1 MGSARRFREI
11 GFFRAM
17 DVIMEGD
24 AEMQPGASV
33 AAEGRQLPQT
43 RKSAVVWAVVF
54 CALGLMLFS
63 GCSTIKSWF
72 ASDIEKTAQDLASD
86 GMDAYESRDYK
97 DAIKAF
103 EQLKDWYPFSKYTA
117 LAELKIADANYKL
130 GNYEEAIYAYE
141 SFESLHPRNEAIP
154 YVIYQVGLCYFE
166 QIDTVDRDQTPAREA
181 LKTFQRLERRYPGNV
196 YAIKARTHIDR
207 CYKSLSGHEL
217 YVGKFYFKTGHYRA
231 ALYRFKSV
239 VENYPDVGYHLE
251 ALDYIRQCRIFM
263 AEEEG

>member
-1 MGSARRFREI
+1 MGFTIER
-11 GFFRAM
+11 
-17 DVIMEGD
+17 
-24 AEMQPGASV
+24 V
-33 AAEGRQLPQT
+33 AADDPAVDWRAYGVPSVPPELPVVALIGEFAPTRQTFVIDHWAPAPSDQEL
-43 RKSAVVWAVVF
+43 AV
-54 CALGLMLFS
+54 LRS
-63 GCSTIKSWF
+63 S
-72 ASDIEKTAQDLASD
+72 
-86 GMDAYESRDYK
+86 
-97 DAIKAF
+97 
-103 EQLKDWYPFSKYTA
+103 
-117 LAELKIADANYKL
+117 
-130 GNYEEAIYAYE
+130 
-141 SFESLHPRNEAIP
+141 
-154 YVIYQVGLCYFE
+154 
-166 QIDTVDRDQTPAREA
+166 PAREA

>member
-1 MGSARRFREI
+1 
-11 GFFRAM
+11 
-17 DVIMEGD
+17 MERD
-24 AEMQPGASV
+24 AEMQPVIRV
-33 AAEGRQLPQT
+33 AAADPRAA
-43 RKSAVVWAVVF
+43 RKRVSAAARWVLL
-54 CALGLMLFS
+54 CLLALVLLT

-72 ASDIEKTAQDLASD
+72 ASDLEKTAQDLAAD
-86 GMDAYESRDYK
+86 GMDAYENKDYK

-103 EQLKDWYPFSKYTA
+103 EQLKDWYPFSKYA
-117 LAELKIADANYKL
+117 PLAELKIADANYKL

-141 SFESLHPRNEAIP
+141 NFESLHPRNEAVP
-154 YVIYQVGLCYFE
+154 YVIYQIGMCHFE

-181 LKTFQRLERRYPGNV
+181 LKTFQRLLRQYPGNV

-207 CYKSLSGHEL
+207 CYRSLAGHDL
-217 YVGKFYFKTGHYRA
+217 YVGKFYFKSGHYRA

-251 ALDYIRQCRIFM
+251 ALDYIRRCRIFM